1 MNGQT
6 ALQTSPISC
15 RSGFLSEADGC
26 DEASVPVPA
35 AAAAA
40 VVFAVV
46 GGDGATSEGDDDGEN
61 QFLGIIEP

>member
-15 RSGFLSEADGC
+15 RSGFLSEADGS
-26 DEASVPVPA
+26 DEASVPVP
-35 AAAAA
+35 AAAA